1 MIVYFWKCLL
11 PLSRVQL
18 LKERICSLGNKFF
31 SLRVV
36 RCVKTLPCPETQTEV
51 LQVNVTLFSEIRQ
64 GFFYYDHYDMRVYFC
79 IISGHVKVVRAMYRY
94 EAQQV

>member
-1 MIVYFWKCLL
+1 M
-11 PLSRVQL
+11 
-18 LKERICSLGNKFF
+18 LKNYLIQRSKQN
-31 SLRVV
+31 
-36 RCVKTLPCPETQTEV
+36 V

-64 GFFYYDHYDMRVYFC
+64 GFFYYDRYDMHLYFC